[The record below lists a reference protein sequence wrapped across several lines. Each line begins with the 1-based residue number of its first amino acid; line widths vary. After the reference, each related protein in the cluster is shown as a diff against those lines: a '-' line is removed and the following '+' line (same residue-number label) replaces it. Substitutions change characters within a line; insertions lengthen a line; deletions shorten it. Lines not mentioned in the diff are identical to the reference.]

1 MPALRSS
8 ALGNVVHRRHVAP
21 RSVLL
26 IASLG
31 VFMAFLDAT
40 IVTIAVPDIARSFP
54 DAGIDDLS
62 WVLNA
67 YNIVFAALLVAAG
80 RAADLLGRKRISEL
94 GLVVFTAASAACA
107 MAPSAEL
114 LVAARIVQ
122 AIGAA
127 IIVPASLALV
137 MHAFPARERTHA
149 VALWAANAAL
159 AAGLGPS
166 VGGVLVDVAGWRAAF
181 LVNIPIGVAA
191 IVLTRRTL
199 VESRAPGKRTLP
211 DLGGALMLG
220 GAVAALVLGVVKGP
234 DWGWD
239 DPRVIGAGLVAVALA
254 TLFVRRS
261 AQHPAPLLDGA
272 LLRIRSLSVANGLM
286 VLAAAAYFGVIL
298 NNVLF
303 LTTVW
308 GWSILDAGL
317 AMTHGP
323 IVAAIVAGPVGRLA
337 ARVDARLLI
346 LTGGTVWAAGIAGY
360 LVLAGT
366 EPDFFGGWLPAT
378 IVAGI
383 GAGISFPTI
392 SSVAVAGA
400 PGERFATATAITGVA
415 RQIGAAIGVAVL
427 IAVIGTPATALDDFQ
442 RGWVLATGIFL
453 TLALCAPAL
462 GKVTLDEPD
471 EAEAGPEPPDPR
483 RDGDARPVVASP
495 GGIRRERRMLPGV
508 EGDRAIEEFLSAVPM
523 LAGAPPDALQR
534 LAATATV
541 LRVRGGDAVFHRG
554 DTGDCLFVVA
564 AGRLDAVIPGDGAED
579 LVRVMYP
586 GDVLGELAVLTR
598 EPRSATVRA
607 RRDTTLVRLG
617 ADDFHSLLTATPEL
631 ALAVT
636 GMLARQLR
644 DSRPAVPRDDSPAVT
659 FAVVPLTPEAG
670 VVAPRFAHDLR
681 EALAGYGRAALLTA
695 PAGGVVTAAVE
706 IVDAHE
712 RAHDHVVL
720 LADMPSSRDP
730 WTDLC
735 LRQADRVLALTSGG
749 PVPNWIYWHPQL
761 RSSDLVFVDRG
772 DGIGVSA
779 WTKAL
784 VPERRFRVEDGPS
797 WSASVEAAARRLA
810 RRSTGVV
817 LSGGGARGFAHIGV
831 LEELLAA
838 GVTIDRVG
846 GVSCGAWIG
855 AMFALGMDPDEID
868 ARCYEDWVRR
878 NPLTDYTFPRTA
890 MIRGRRVRA
899 VFERNL
905 PGLIEELPRD
915 YFCVSC
921 DLVSGE
927 LVVHRDGPLGVAAG
941 ASQCLPGLAPPVAMD
956 GRLLIDGGVLN
967 NLPVDV
973 MAATG
978 DGPVIAVDVTT
989 RYQPPTADGYRRRAG
1004 SGESGIWD
1012 NQTPRPSFLET
1023 ISRSLVLGSVDTE
1036 QAAREHADVVIQ
1048 PVEPDVGMLEW
1059 HQLDRVRDRGRE
1071 AAREVLSSTDPALL
1085 GL

>member
-1 MPALRSS
+1 MPALRSK
-8 ALGNVVHRRHVAP
+8 ALGEVVRRRQVKP

-54 DAGIDDLS
+54 GAGIDGLS

-67 YNIVFAALLVAAG
+67 YNIVFAAFLVAAG
-80 RAADLLGRKRISEL
+80 RAADLLGRKRMSEL
-94 GLVVFTAASAACA
+94 GLLLFTTASAACA
-107 MAPSAEL
+107 LAPSVEL
-114 LVAARIVQ
+114 LVAARIAQ

-127 IIVPASLALV
+127 IVVPASLALV
-137 MHAFPARERTHA
+137 MHAFPAGERTHA

-166 VGGVLVDVAGWRAAF
+166 AGGVLVDVAGWRAAF

-191 IVLTRRTL
+191 IVLARRTL

-211 DLGGALMLG
+211 DVG
-220 GAVAALVLGVVKGP
+220 GAVLLAGAVGALVLGVVKGP

-239 DPRVIGAGLVAVALA
+239 DQRVIGAGVVAAALA
-254 TLFVRRS
+254 ILFVRRS
-261 AQHPAPLLDGA
+261 VRHPAPLLDGA
-272 LLRIRSLSVANGLM
+272 LLRIRSIGVANGLM

-308 GWSILDAGL
+308 GWSVLEAGL
-317 AMTHGP
+317 AMTPGP
-323 IVAAIVAGPVGRLA
+323 IVAAIVAGPVGRLV

-346 LTGGTVWAAGIAGY
+346 LAGGAVWAAGIAGY
-360 LVLAGT
+360 LVLAGA
-366 EPDFFGGWLPAT
+366 EPDFLGGWLPAT

-383 GAGISFPTI
+383 GAGICFPTI
-392 SSVAVAGA
+392 SGVAVAEA

-415 RQIGAAIGVAVL
+415 RQVGAAIGVAVL
-427 IAVIGTPATALDDFQ
+427 IAVVGTPATSLADFE

-453 TLALCAPAL
+453 GLALCAPAL
-462 GKVTLDEPD
+462 GKVRHD
-471 EAEAGPEPPDPR
+471 EAGEAAAGPGLADPGR
-483 RDGDARPVVASP
+483 YADAPEIASHSRIA
-495 GGIRRERRMLPGV
+495 GREHRTLPGIA
-508 EGDRAIEEFLSAVPM
+508 GNGSIAEFLSEVPM
-523 LAGAPPDALQR
+523 LAGAPPDVLER

-541 LRVRGGDAVFHRG
+541 VRVRGGDAVFYQG
-554 DTGDCLFVVA
+554 DKGDCLFVVA
-564 AGRLDAVIPGDGAED
+564 AGRLEAVMPRDGTEE
-579 LVRVMYP
+579 LVTVLHP
-586 GDVLGELAVLTR
+586 GDVLGELAVLTS
-598 EPRSATVRA
+598 EPRAATVRA
-607 RRDTTLVRLG
+607 RRDSTLVRLDG
-617 ADDFHSLLTATPEL
+617 DDFRALMTATPEL
-631 ALAVT
+631 ANAVC
-636 GMLARQLR
+636 GVLARQVR
-644 DSRPAVPRDDSPAVT
+644 ASRPATSRDDSPAVT
-659 FAVVPLTPEAG
+659 LAVVPLTEATG
-670 VVAPRFAHDLR
+670 AVAPRFAHDLR
-681 EALAGYGRAALLTA
+681 EALAEHGRAALIAGEA
-695 PAGGVVTAAVE
+695 PLET
-706 IVDAHE
+706 VDAHE
-712 RAHDHVVL
+712 RDHDHVVL
-720 LADMPSSRDP
+720 LAGLPSGRDA
-730 WTDLC
+730 WTELC

-749 PVPNWIYWHPQL
+749 PVPNWVYWHPQL
-761 RSSDLVFVDRG
+761 RACDLVFVDRG
-772 DGIGVSA
+772 DGVGVGD
-779 WTKAL
+779 WTRAL
-784 VPERRFRVEDGPS
+784 TPRRRLRVEDGPC
-797 WSASVEAAARRLA
+797 WRAGVEAAARRLA
-810 RRSTGVV
+810 RRSIGVV

-831 LEELLAA
+831 LEELAAA
-838 GVTIDRVG
+838 GVEIDRVG

-890 MIRGRRVRA
+890 MIRGQRVRT

-927 LVVHRDGPLGVAAG
+927 LVVHRDGLLVVAAG
-941 ASQCLPGLAPPVAMD
+941 ASQCLPGLAPPVALD
-956 GRLLIDGGVLN
+956 GRLLVDGGVLN

-973 MAATG
+973 MAAAG
-978 DGPVIAVDVTT
+978 EGPVIAVDVTT
-989 RYQPPTADGYRRRAG
+989 RYRPPTADGHRRRASAG
-1004 SGESGIWD
+1004 ANGIWD
-1012 NQTPRPSFLET
+1012 NHTPRPSVLET

-1059 HQLDRVRDRGRE
+1059 HQLDRVRERGRQ
-1071 AAREVLSSTDPALL
+1071 AAREVLASTGGALS
-1085 GL
+1085 G